1 MPPPSRGQRRR
12 GDDGGLPKTRET
24 HRAGKGHRRRDRWS
38 PLIPPSFLICL
49 SGIIG
54 RRIKGLPLVKGAC
67 ERARREPI
75 SIGRCQESD
84 AAAVGR
90 RMNRLIDRLL
100 TPSTIGPSICLTISP
115 YRRRMHFIH
124 EMQIPETAKFAASKS
139 RSGRTRRRER
149 EAPVCACVR
158 KAARPYA
165 RPRSVRSLIRFAEA
179 ERGEGRTKE
188 TLVVTVA
195 HNVCSRSNSSQKGSD
210 AAVFL
215 ASGKCSP

>member
-1 MPPPSRGQRRR
+1 MPPPSRGRRR
-12 GDDGGLPKTRET
+12 RRDDGGLPKTRET

-84 AAAVGR
+84 AAAGGR

-100 TPSTIGPSICLTISP
+100 TPSTISPSICLTISP

-149 EAPVCACVR
+149 GTGVCMCEEGREAVR
-158 KAARPYA
+158 ATPFSSFAH
-165 RPRSVRSLIRFAEA
+165 SIRGGRGR
-179 ERGEGRTKE
+179 ERGEGRKDE
-188 TLVVTVA
+188 GNA
-195 HNVCSRSNSSQKGSD
+195 RRHRR
-210 AAVFL
+210 A
-215 ASGKCSP
+215 

>member
-1 MPPPSRGQRRR
+1 MPPPSRGRRR
-12 GDDGGLPKTRET
+12 RRDDGGLPKTRET
-24 HRAGKGHRRRDRWS
+24 HRAGKGHRRGIDGV
-38 PLIPPSFLICL
+38 PLFLPSSLPLSFLICL

-149 EAPVCACVR
+149 ERGTGVCMCEEGREAVR
-158 KAARPYA
+158 ATPFSSFAH
-165 RPRSVRSLIRFAEA
+165 SIRGGRRGR
-179 ERGEGRTKE
+179 ERGEGRKDE
-188 TLVVTVA
+188 GNA
-195 HNVCSRSNSSQKGSD
+195 RRHRR
-210 AAVFL
+210 A
-215 ASGKCSP
+215 